1 MTRPIYII
9 AADIRRHWSPV
20 NYAAK
25 PYLEGMRSLDRISD
39 TYGADSGRSLV
50 AYFLNNAS
58 GWRGDEARRITAE
71 LRAMLAA

>member
-25 PYLEGMRSLDRISD
+25 PYLEGMRSLERISD
-39 TYGADSGRSLV
+39 TYGADSGRSVV
-50 AYFLNNAS
+50 AYFPVLCSKRTKAEIQP
-58 GWRGDEARRITAE
+58 GDR
-71 LRAMLAA
+71 L